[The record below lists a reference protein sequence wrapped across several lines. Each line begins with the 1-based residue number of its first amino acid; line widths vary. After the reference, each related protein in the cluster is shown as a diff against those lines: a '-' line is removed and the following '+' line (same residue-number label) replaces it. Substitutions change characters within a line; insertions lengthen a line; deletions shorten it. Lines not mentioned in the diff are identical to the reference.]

1 MAETTDVIEEELADR
16 KISKGLIFTA
26 IVLFPLVPFALI
38 YLNRKLNKYVR
49 GALIIAWFLVLTI
62 TYQLACMHDGPVV
75 KSISTPISTMTCQ
88 VGSTQKIDYTILPN
102 NKKLKIKE
110 LNFKSS
116 DRSKASV
123 DDHGVVKTTSPG
135 KVTITLTVIDNHYT
149 QRTKKIKMLI
159 VE

>member
-1 MAETTDVIEEELADR
+1 MAETTDVIEEELEDR

-49 GALIIAWFLVLTI
+49 GALMIAWFIVLTA
-62 TYQLACMHDGPVV
+62 TYQIACMREGPVV
-75 KSISTPISTMTCQ
+75 KSISTPISTITCK
-88 VGSTQKIDYTILPN
+88 VGTTKKIDYTILPDT
-102 NKKLKIKE
+102 KKLKIKE

-116 DRSKASV
+116 DRSKATV
-123 DDHGVVKTTSPG
+123 DNHGVVKATAPG

-149 QRTKKIKMLI
+149 QRIKKMKMMI